1 MIIITKKPQLSLY
14 FRLLLVIN
22 KHMKLENILNHDLT
36 TLADKNKERFIT
48 NEPFSHILLENFFKE
63 NYLREILKEFPDLE
77 KNNGSM
83 EFNTKSDK
91 KKFATNVEFN
101 YPEKISS
108 FLSFLN
114 SFKFLSFLQKLT
126 GIKESLVPDPYFFG
140 GGLHQIKRGGFLKV
154 HADFNYHPQMKLDRR
169 LNLLIYLN
177 EDWQDEWGGFLELWD
192 KDMKKCVKKI
202 LPLFNTM
209 VIFSTND
216 FTNHG
221 HPNPLKCPK
230 DISRKS
236 IATYYFSKGRPI
248 SEVIKVKKKNTTF
261 FKNRH
266 GEKNDVYVKK
276 EFFRNIL
283 RNFVFYQNMKNLEK
297 KYLRT
302 GKSKKKRKN

>member
-14 FRLLLVIN
+14 FRLLLSIN
-22 KHMKLENILNHDLT
+22 KHMKLENILNNDLT
-36 TLADKNKERFIT
+36 TLADKNKEHFIT

-63 NYLREILKEFPDLE
+63 NYLREILNEFPDLE

-192 KDMKKCVKKI
+192 KDMKKCVKK
-202 LPLFNTM
+202 LSPKFNNVVVFNT
-209 VIFSTND
+209 ND
-216 FTNHG
+216 YSFHG
-221 HPNPLKCPK
+221 HPDPLNCPEN
-230 DISRKS
+230 ISRKS
-236 IATYYFSKGRPI
+236 IALYYYSNGRPA
-248 SEVIKVKKKNTTF
+248 SEINPNIRYHNTIY
-261 FKNRH
+261 KNRSNS
-266 GEKNDVYVKK
+266 NDNIDERLPEFKK
-276 EFFRNIL
+276 IFGKLYIR
-283 RNFVFYQNMKNLEK
+283 K
-297 KYLRT
+297 KI
-302 GKSKKKRKN
+302 KI